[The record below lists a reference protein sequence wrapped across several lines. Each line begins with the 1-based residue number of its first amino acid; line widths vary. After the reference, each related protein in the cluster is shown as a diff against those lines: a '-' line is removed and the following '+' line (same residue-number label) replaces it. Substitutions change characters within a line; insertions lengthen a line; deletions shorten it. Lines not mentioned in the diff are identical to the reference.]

1 MAKITEE
8 SVYEEIRK
16 AGRKGKGLSA
26 KSKIPHLE
34 QLLRKGEIKKLGS
47 KYYVADIPPRPEEI
61 YEKVERAAW
70 NGTTLLPLEVHVVQD
85 LVRDQKIKKVGK
97 KYYVADIISRPEE
110 IYEKVERAA
119 WNGTTLLPLEVH
131 VVQDLV
137 RDQKIKKVGKKYYLR
152 RYEPLTQKK
161 VIERLL
167 NSGTLRKI
175 GTKYVIVR
183 EHGEKAPIEKP
194 IPSKIPSFSEFVEAL
209 QDIYLRKAREY
220 RHSISI
226 ISLLE
231 VLTSEMDI
239 SRDLAEKWILEL
251 PQIFIG
257 IVDLR
262 PFPGEPGLKKEDG
275 TEVSRIYFE
284 RGIVGL

>member
-8 SVYEEIRK
+8 SVYEEIKK
-16 AGRKGKGLSA
+16 ADKKGKRLSA

-34 QLLRKGEIKKLGS
+34 QLLRKGEIIKVGKK
-47 KYYVADIPPRPEEI
+47 YFAADIIPPPEEI

-70 NGTTLLPLEVHVVQD
+70 NGTP
-85 LVRDQKIKKVGK
+85 
-97 KYYVADIISRPEE
+97 
-110 IYEKVERAA
+110 
-119 WNGTTLLPLEVH
+119 LLPLEVH

-167 NSGTLRKI
+167 NSGILRKI
-175 GTKYVIVR
+175 GRKYVIVR
-183 EHGEKAPIEKP
+183 EPGEKPPAEKP
-194 IPSKIPSFSEFVEAL
+194 IPSKIPSFSEFVVVL

-220 RHSISI
+220 RRSISI
-226 ISLLE
+226 MPLLE
-231 VLTSEMDI
+231 ALTSEMDI
-239 SRDLAEKWILEL
+239 PRDLAEKWILEL
-251 PQIFIG
+251 PQLFIG

-262 PFPGEPGLKKEDG
+262 PFPGELGLKKKDG